1 MVKKILIVDDD
12 PDIIYTIKKRFEVID
27 KNYQILGANSGK
39 KCLELLTNNKIP
51 DLILLD
57 VMMPELSGWEVAAE
71 LKKNPKW
78 KEIPIIF
85 LTAKTD
91 SYSKTFG
98 GIVAEDYITKPF
110 EFIRLKESIDKL
122 LCKKD

>member
-1 MVKKILIVDDD
+1 MVKTILIVDDD
-12 PDIIYTIKKRFEVID
+12 PDIIYTVKKRFEVIE
-27 KNYQILGANSGK
+27 KNYKILGVDSGK
-39 KCLELLTNNKIP
+39 KCLELLNNNEIP

-71 LKKNPKW
+71 LKKNPEW
-78 KEIPIIF
+78 KNIPIIF

-110 EFIRLKESIDKL
+110 EFSRLKESIDKL